1 MAWCLIIEWNHTET
15 HGISTSIHFLFLL
28 CFHSQYIVRLTI
40 FVIIS
45 IHAVYPVHG
54 LYIPRR
60 TPFSYHTDMAK
71 CAHGGNDYFTIVWMK
86 MAEHNKR
93 FASMQLK
100 LQFCS
105 SFFFYYS
112 LCHYFVEATLLV
124 LVLMMIVFIASI
136 SNAYILHG
144 FIILHRIYCSCY
156 LDILMFVVLG
166 WTKRTSSTISW
177 IHYFHLFAFFLFRP
191 ARHVSSIVFLCSP

>member
-105 SFFFYYS
+105 SFFFIIRS
-112 LCHYFVEATLLV
+112 V
-124 LVLMMIVFIASI
+124 
-136 SNAYILHG
+136 
-144 FIILHRIYCSCY
+144 IILLRQRCWCWCLWWLCLLRAFPMHIFCMALLFFTEY
-156 LDILMFVVLG
+156 IVLA
-166 WTKRTSSTISW
+166 IW
-177 IHYFHLFAFFLFRP
+177 IF
-191 ARHVSSIVFLCSP
+191 